1 LKQIFS
7 TKNVYS
13 LSFTLCNPIKEWIQ
27 KHLRLDNSYKFRN
40 LIELIFKYKNMISDT
55 EIPLTRLLDPI
66 YPAKLVKEIAY
77 LDIKKIITENKFKS
91 IVNFENANQ

>member
-1 LKQIFS
+1 
-7 TKNVYS
+7 
-13 LSFTLCNPIKEWIQ
+13 
-27 KHLRLDNSYKFRN
+27 
-40 LIELIFKYKNMISDT
+40 MISDT